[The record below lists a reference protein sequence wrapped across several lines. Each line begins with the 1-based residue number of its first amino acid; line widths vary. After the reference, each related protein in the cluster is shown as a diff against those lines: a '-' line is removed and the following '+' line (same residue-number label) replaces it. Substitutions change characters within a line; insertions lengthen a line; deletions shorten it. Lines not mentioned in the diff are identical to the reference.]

1 MHILR
6 KKNKFHT
13 LLGIVLLFFIL
24 VFLIYLQSGNLLKN
38 TYADLKQKIMMI
50 DHGFSTPRNILLG
63 EASAKELPFVFP
75 KNIYRSI
82 TQKVSG
88 FPERPNLEKIE
99 ITIKFKE
106 YRKILDDR
114 KRSLKAGMLSDPTEV
129 KSSIKYN
136 GQTYKA
142 SIRLKGDYS
151 DHWDSIYRM
160 SLRVDLKNGSIFGL
174 SRFSLQKNESR
185 AFPYDQVYG
194 SIVQDIGNISP
205 KHHFARIFVNGE
217 DWGIMNIEEHM
228 SKEILERQK
237 QKESMIFRFGNDLD
251 SKYSKGNT
259 DEYFYHRIG
268 DDRLNTSIYQSKK
281 YLSESLKLNSK

>member
-114 KRSLKAGMLSDPTEV
+114 KRSLKAGMLSDPGSLWLIV
-129 KSSIKYN
+129 C
-136 GQTYKA
+136 
-142 SIRLKGDYS
+142 
-151 DHWDSIYRM
+151 
-160 SLRVDLKNGSIFGL
+160 SLRVITNFFRILLNNFLCLDYKNQFQD
-174 SRFSLQKNESR
+174 QKCK
-185 AFPYDQVYG
+185 Q
-194 SIVQDIGNISP
+194 IS
-205 KHHFARIFVNGE
+205 
-217 DWGIMNIEEHM
+217 
-228 SKEILERQK
+228 
-237 QKESMIFRFGNDLD
+237 
-251 SKYSKGNT
+251 
-259 DEYFYHRIG
+259 
-268 DDRLNTSIYQSKK
+268 
-281 YLSESLKLNSK
+281 